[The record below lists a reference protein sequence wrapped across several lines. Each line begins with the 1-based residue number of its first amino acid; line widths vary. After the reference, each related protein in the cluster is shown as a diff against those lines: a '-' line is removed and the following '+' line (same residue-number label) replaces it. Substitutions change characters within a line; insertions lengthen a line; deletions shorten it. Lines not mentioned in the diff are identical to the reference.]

1 MNIIKTSDIHIS
13 RSMMITL
20 VLSTISLMIPMSL
33 LTQKGYHSLWC
44 ADTLIAIF
52 FIVNFIIT
60 NRQATHPI
68 VHFHTLFSKKPFVGA
83 TMAISSHLTLLTGIA
98 GINVYIVRILK
109 LPFDISL
116 HFYFFFLCWSHYNGY
131 LKMFFYSS
139 VGAGF

>member
-1 MNIIKTSDIHIS
+1 MG
-13 RSMMITL
+13 
-20 VLSTISLMIPMSL
+20 V
-33 LTQKGYHSLWC
+33 
-44 ADTLIAIF
+44 ADTLNCNI

-116 HFYFFFLCWSHYNGY
+116 HFYFFSL
-131 LKMFFYSS
+131 LEPL
-139 VGAGF
+139 

>member
-1 MNIIKTSDIHIS
+1 MG
-13 RSMMITL
+13 
-20 VLSTISLMIPMSL
+20 V
-33 LTQKGYHSLWC
+33 
-44 ADTLIAIF
+44 ADTLNCNI

-116 HFYFFFLCWSHYNGY
+116 HFLFLCWSHYNGY

>member
-1 MNIIKTSDIHIS
+1 MG
-13 RSMMITL
+13 
-20 VLSTISLMIPMSL
+20 V
-33 LTQKGYHSLWC
+33 
-44 ADTLIAIF
+44 ADTLNCNI

-109 LPFDISL
+109 LPFDIFTFSIS
-116 HFYFFFLCWSHYNGY
+116 FLCWSHYNGY

>member
-1 MNIIKTSDIHIS
+1 MG
-13 RSMMITL
+13 
-20 VLSTISLMIPMSL
+20 V
-33 LTQKGYHSLWC
+33 
-44 ADTLIAIF
+44 ADTLNCNI

-116 HFYFFFLCWSHYNGY
+116 HFYFFFFVGVIITGI

-139 VGAGF
+139 VGAGFRYIGIVSLTICKHPLDYSGKYD